1 MLHLKCWWCHL
12 NWFHLSLFFI
22 TKDPHVQ
29 FSLHQ
34 SAMAEFK
41 FSSPW
46 VAVRS
51 FFSSRSLLWS
61 FLPPLNLWV
70 VVFDWW
76 CGWRL
81 VIEIGGSLGLG
92 LVWMEVVVA
101 SSVYGL
107 LLLLPVSSF
116 YKTLTSRSSFI
127 CFLICFFVFFWL
139 VKWKVGYRDLTRP
152 HQVSKVTKSKL
163 RVGTIKMGLTKWVNC
178 N

>member
-12 NWFHLSLFFI
+12 NRFHLSLFFI
-22 TKDPHVQ
+22 TKDPQVQ

-41 FSSPW
+41 FSSPR
-46 VAVRS
+46 VAVHS

-61 FLPPLNLWV
+61 FLAKSPLNLWV
-70 VVFDWW
+70 VVFDWC
-76 CGWRL
+76 CGCRL
-81 VIEIGGSLGLG
+81 VIEIGGSFGLG

-101 SSVYGL
+101 SSVCG

-116 YKTLTSRSSFI
+116 YKTLTFRSSF
-127 CFLICFFVFFWL
+127 FCFFVFFWL

-152 HQVSKVTKSKL
+152 PQVSKVTKSKL
-163 RVGTIKMGLTKWVNC
+163 RVGTIKMGLTMWVNC